1 MENNS
6 QPTIFSEDSL
16 AMHPRS
22 TFSSEEEMKTY
33 YLHLANVLN
42 VRFTEEPSEFLSLTS
57 LRRKL
62 KQYIIALQLIS
73 THEWGTGIADMHD
86 ACGVNMLHSKLEQQ
100 LLLKANKEIGLHLQF
115 IMELAGNVGFFKQ
128 LLGMMHYHY
137 RNVVHLLNKLEK
149 E

>member
-6 QPTIFSEDSL
+6 QPATFNEDPI
-16 AMHPRS
+16 AMHPRNI
-22 TFSSEEEMKTY
+22 FASEEEMKAY
-33 YLHLANVLN
+33 YLHLADILN
-42 VRFTEEPSEFLSLTS
+42 VKFTEEPSEFLSLSS

-73 THEWGTGIADMHD
+73 THDWGTGIAEIHD

-128 LLGMMHYHY
+128 LLGALYYHY